1 MYTTL
6 GRKLS
11 GELASLVFS
20 VDVVRCV
27 VGDIVPAI
35 FSLLLTVLYTMLT
48 LTHTVFYCMQLREYQ
63 TPIQH
68 SRCKC

>member
-11 GELASLVFS
+11 GELASLVLS

-27 VGDIVPAI
+27 VRDIVSAI
-35 FSLLLTVLYTMLT
+35 FSLFAHTVLYTVLT

-68 SRCKC
+68 SKY

>member
-6 GRKLS
+6 GGKLS

-27 VGDIVPAI
+27 VGDIVSAI
-35 FSLLLTVLYTMLT
+35 FSLFAHSALHRVNIDAYRLLL
-48 LTHTVFYCMQLREYQ
+48 HAA
-63 TPIQH
+63 
-68 SRCKC
+68 S